1 MSESTRPVSAP
12 ARQRPRKQRRW
23 PLLLLALGL
32 AGGAFGAW
40 RVTHRP
46 HTTVDPALVVT
57 AKREKLDIEVTDV
70 GRIEAP
76 DTVQIGSRV
85 PGRVVDVLVKEGE
98 HVERGQLLVKF
109 DRRNALAEVA
119 RTRAQ
124 LAQARSRYE
133 FSRKDVERKSNGV
146 AAGIVARLDLQ
157 SARHQAALAAL
168 DVKLARVALA
178 EARDHLDD
186 LALSSPI
193 DGTVTRRAIEPGE
206 MVETGVQSSRESAA
220 LLTVADLS
228 RLVVKTDLDQI
239 DVAKVKLGQEVGVTL
254 DAIPGETFRAHVTKV
269 APAAVK
275 RAGKDVEVFPVE
287 AELAKADPRIKPGMT
302 GDVHISVR
310 EEPHVLAL
318 PLESVQKKDG
328 NNFVTR
334 VVSDATGEH
343 TERVQVRLGDGNDH
357 VVEIV
362 SGIHEGQRVLIDPAS
377 SKKNETKI

>member
-1 MSESTRPVSAP
+1 MSESTRPVSGP
-12 ARQRPRKQRRW
+12 ARPRPRRRRRW
-23 PLLLLALGL
+23 PLVLLALGL

-40 RVTHRP
+40 RFTHRP
-46 HTTVDPALVVT
+46 HTKVDPALVVT
-57 AKREKLDIEVTDV
+57 AKREKLDIEVTNV

-98 HVERGQLLVKF
+98 HIKRGQLLVKF
-109 DRRNALAEVA
+109 DRRTALAEVA
-119 RTRAQ
+119 RAGAA

-133 FSRKDVERKSNGV
+133 FAKKDVQRKTDGV
-146 AAGIVARLDLQ
+146 TAGIVARLDLQ
-157 SARHQAALAAL
+157 SAQHQAALAAL

-239 DVAKVKLGQEVGVTL
+239 DVAKVKLGQRVGVTL
-254 DAIPGETFRAHVTKV
+254 DAIHGETFRAHVTKV
-269 APAAVK
+269 APASVK

-287 AELAKADPRIKPGMT
+287 AELDKADPRIKPGMT
-302 GDVHISVR
+302 GDVRISVR

-318 PLESVQKKDG
+318 PLESVRKKDG
-328 NNFVTR
+328 KDFVTR
-334 VVSDATGEH
+334 VVSDAAGDH
-343 TERVQVRLGDGNDH
+343 TQEVQVRLGAGNDH

-362 SGIHEGQRVLIDPAS
+362 SGIDEGQRVLIDPAS
-377 SKKNETKI
+377 ANKNETKI

>member
-1 MSESTRPVSAP
+1 MSESTRPVSAST
-12 ARQRPRKQRRW
+12 RPRARKRRRW
-23 PLLLLALGL
+23 PLVLLVCALG
-32 AGGAFGAW
+32 GGAFGAW
-40 RVTHRP
+40 RFTH
-46 HTTVDPALVVT
+46 HHQEKVDPALVVT
-57 AKREKLDIEVTDV
+57 ARREKLDIEVTDV

-85 PGRVVDVLVKEGE
+85 PGRVVDVLVKEGQ
-98 HVERGQLLVKF
+98 HVGRGQLLVEF
-109 DRRNALAEVA
+109 DRRTALAEVTRA
-119 RTRAQ
+119 RAQ
-124 LAQARSRYE
+124 LAQARARYE
-133 FSRKDVERKSNGV
+133 FAKKDVERKTDGV
-146 AAGIVARLDLQ
+146 TAGIVARLDLQ

-239 DVAKVKLGQEVGVTL
+239 DVAKVKPGQGVGVTL

-269 APAAVK
+269 APASVK
-275 RAGKDVEVFPVE
+275 RTRKDVEVFPVE
-287 AELAKADPRIKPGMT
+287 AELDKADPRIKPGMT
-302 GDVHISVR
+302 GDVRISVR
-310 EEPHVLAL
+310 EELHVLSL

-328 NNFVTR
+328 KDFVTR
-334 VVSDATGEH
+334 VVSDAAGDH
-343 TERVQVRLGDGNDH
+343 TQQVQVKLGAESDH

-362 SGIHEGQRVLIDPAS
+362 SGIAEGQRVLIDPQSA
-377 SKKNETKI
+377 KKNETKI